1 MEYSK
6 FKVEEFVTDEYFVRW
21 IKKPDVDANTFW
33 NSWLSK
39 NFQQVA
45 SVRKAREIILHLDF
59 KINRPPEGRFLQ
71 VWERIIRPEPE
82 DHRRIFSGE
91 SDCNSSRRNIKMDF
105 ANMYGYRHWE
115 WPEHQI
121 VVQHFSKQRWSL
133 ICHSS
138 LISLRII

>member
-21 IKKPDVDANTFW
+21 IKKPDVETNAFW

-39 NFQQVA
+39 NLQQLP

-59 KINRPPEGRFLQ
+59 RINRPPEGRFLE

-82 DHRRIFSGE
+82 HHRGTFSGE
-91 SDCNSSRRNIKMDF
+91 PNGNGSGHNIKMDF
-105 ANMYGYRHWE
+105 ANIYRFRHWE
-115 WPEHQI
+115 WAARQL
-121 VVQHFSKQRWSL
+121 VVQHF
-133 ICHSS
+133 
-138 LISLRII
+138 

>member
-21 IKKPDVDANTFW
+21 IKKPDVETNAFW

-39 NFQQVA
+39 NLQQLP

-59 KINRPPEGRFLQ
+59 RINRPPDGRFLE

-82 DHRRIFSGE
+82 QHRGTFSGE
-91 SDCNSSRRNIKMDF
+91 LNSNGSGHNIKMDF
-105 ANMYGYRHWE
+105 ANIYRFRHWE
-115 WPEHQI
+115 WAARQM
-121 VVQHFSKQRWSL
+121 VVLHF
-133 ICHSS
+133 
-138 LISLRII
+138 